1 MRKLKLLLV
10 ETFAFNYWTLTG
22 HKPTENRDSVEF
34 HLANIP
40 TFLRFWGLPA
50 AWVCWTSG
58 SSIHFSKS
66 SRCRCENSSEITL
79 KRSSR
84 ESFCRHALRRVVVF
98 DPGGFGL
105 GKHEG
110 STSKLGKSHL
120 WILKTS
126 KNHATMNFPQIFWS
140 NHPKSP
146 LFGWSAMIDLLVVST
161 EKKWPLGIIILR
173 TVFHIKNHWS
183 PHQPNNS
190 WYYSVTYP
198 LMSPRKTN
206 HTIPESNRILQA
218 P

>member
-10 ETFAFNYWTLTG
+10 ETFAFNYRTLTG

-34 HLANIP
+34 HPANIP

-98 DPGGFGL
+98 DPGGFVGQIWGL
-105 GKHEG
+105 NQQTWQIP
-110 STSKLGKSHL
+110 SLD
-120 WILKTS
+120 S
-126 KNHATMNFPQIFWS
+126 KNHAKINFPQIFWS

-146 LFGWSAMIDLLVVST
+146 LFGRSAMIDLLVVST
-161 EKKWPLGIIILR
+161 EKKWPLRIIILR
-173 TVFHIKNHWS
+173 TVEYKE
-183 PHQPNNS
+183 
-190 WYYSVTYP
+190 P
-198 LMSPRKTN
+198 LNPTSQITVGITRL
-206 HTIPESNRILQA
+206 HTR
-218 P
+218 